1 MQLINFKTILLVILV
16 IIFIEFQKESD
27 YTEGYVLPPQTK
39 ILAFGDSITYGYGL
53 AHEESYPSQ
62 LSNMLQTTVINEGVN
77 GELSAQG
84 LQRLAL
90 VLEKHQPNIL
100 ILCHGGNDILRKN
113 NLSQTKENIIKMV
126 QLAQKQQIHVILI
139 GVPKFEIISLQTAPL
154 YYEIASELNVAL
166 EDESLEQ
173 ILENPDLKIDNVH
186 PNKKGYE
193 ILSKKLMQLIAQ
205 TYLPSYSL

>member
-1 MQLINFKTILLVILV
+1 
-16 IIFIEFQKESD
+16 
-27 YTEGYVLPPQTK
+27 
-39 ILAFGDSITYGYGL
+39 
-53 AHEESYPSQ
+53 
-62 LSNMLQTTVINEGVN
+62 MLQTTVLNEGVN

-166 EDESLEQ
+166 EDESLEK

-186 PNKKGYE
+186 PNKKAYE